1 MYTIVFSHLEE
12 KIDCSPKGKNL
23 MHWLKVTVCKIG
35 SHLQSHK
42 IQILSAANSS
52 SVHCGK

>member
-1 MYTIVFSHLEE
+1 MVLSHLKE

-23 MHWLKVTVCKIG
+23 MHWLKVTVGKIS

-42 IQILSAANSS
+42 QTLSAANSI
-52 SVHCGK
+52 SVDCDN

>member
-1 MYTIVFSHLEE
+1 MVKLNDTQVFAEIVLSHLEE

-35 SHLQSHK
+35 SHL
-42 IQILSAANSS
+42 
-52 SVHCGK
+52 